1 MSART
6 APARPLDD
14 LARLAALFVAYAA
27 AGVAGLQWADA
38 PSHDTPVW
46 PAAGVGLAG
55 LVLGGLRLWPAVF
68 AGRLFAALA
77 TGSTLPLWVDAIV
90 AGGHAAGG
98 VLAAAALRRA
108 GFDPRLGS
116 LRDVLLL
123 ALGGAVGGAVI
134 ATLGTA
140 ALTAIPPSAGGLSA
154 GAAALWTEWWLGT
167 FVGVIAVAPLVMAWS
182 SRGRPVRSRRDA
194 AMLAAVLAATGA
206 VSAVVFLG
214 PGDPYMRTWLAY
226 PVLVWAALALQVR
239 GAAAA
244 ILVVSAAALWG
255 AGAGTG
261 PFAVLTPDPQ
271 GQILA
276 AQQFSAIAG
285 LVALVLA
292 AVADERRG
300 LDALRR
306 SEARLEAVLESTA
319 DSVATIDR
327 SWRFTYLNGRAQ
339 AQIGGG
345 RDLLGTTLWEAFP
358 EVAGTPF
365 EHAYRDAAEHG
376 RQTRAEAFYEPLGRW
391 FEMDV
396 YPSPDGLTVFF
407 RDVTDQ
413 RRAADALTESEDRL
427 RAVLEQMPVGVA
439 VAAVPSGEL
448 LFHNAR
454 AIEILGHPLLASADH
469 TGYARYGARHEDL
482 TPYDPEEYPIAR
494 AVLRAETVERE
505 PMLYRRG
512 DGRQT
517 RLEVSAA
524 PIRDAS
530 GAVVLAV
537 STFEDVSE
545 RLAAEAAL
553 REGERRLRVAQTAA
567 DIATWELDLRTR
579 SITWSGPAD
588 RLFGGPPPADLDTAL
603 RQLHDEDAQEVVRRV
618 QEATDGGRPYEAEFR
633 VVRPDGTVR
642 WALGRGEVVR
652 HASGRP
658 IGLIGVNIDVTERR
672 NAAEA
677 LARLNAEL
685 ERRVEEG
692 AARVAQLQKMESL
705 GRLTGGIAHDFNN
718 LLMAV
723 IASLEPLKARLPAD
737 DRLSAQLADNAMQ
750 GAERGAALTRRLLAF
765 ARRREHKAEPVD
777 VAALVDGMANL
788 LRRSIGPRVQVDTE
802 LDRGAPPAMADPIQL
817 EAAILNL
824 AVNGRDAM
832 SDGGSLTIRVDAP
845 DPGSVRVTVTD
856 TGAGMDADT
865 LARAMEPFFTT
876 KGVGEGTGLGLP
888 MVQALADQAGGAFR
902 LDSTPGA
909 GTRAELTLPAARTAA
924 APAVPATGRRD
935 VPAPAAAPL
944 RGLSVLLVDDDPLVL
959 MGAAAM
965 LRDLGHRPTEAA
977 SGRHALDILRG
988 GGRFD
993 AVVTDQAMP
1002 GMTGLD
1008 LARAIRRMRPDL
1020 PVVLATG
1027 YAELPGDSRDLVSG
1041 RLGKP
1046 FRLRDLEAA
1055 LARAAG

>member
-1 MSART
+1 MSARPAS
-6 APARPLDD
+6 APL
-14 LARLAALFVAYAA
+14 LGTFARLVALFAAYAA
-27 AGVAGLQWADA
+27 AGVVGLQWADA
-38 PSHDTPVW
+38 PSYGTPVW
-46 PAAGVGLAG
+46 PAAGIGLAG

-77 TGSTLPLWVDAIV
+77 AGSTLPLWVDALV

-134 ATLGTA
+134 ATLGAA
-140 ALTAIPPSAGGLSA
+140 ALTAIPPAAGGLST
-154 GAAALWTEWWLGT
+154 GAAALWAEWWLGT

-194 AMLAAVLAATGA
+194 AMLAAVLAATAA
-206 VSAVVFLG
+206 VSAGVFLG
-214 PGDPYMRTWLAY
+214 PGDPYLRTWLAY

-244 ILVVSAAALWG
+244 VLVVSAAALWG
-255 AGAGTG
+255 AGTGTG

-319 DSVATIDR
+319 DSVATMDR

-365 EHAYRDAAEHG
+365 ERAYRDAAEHG
-376 RQTRAEAFYEPLGRW
+376 RPTRAEAFYEPLGRW
-391 FEMDV
+391 FEVDIH
-396 YPSPDGLTVFF
+396 PSPDGLSVFF
-407 RDVTDQ
+407 RDVTDR
-413 RRAADALTESEDRL
+413 RRAADALTESEERL

-439 VAAVPSGEL
+439 VAAAPSGEL

-454 AIEILGHPLLASADH
+454 AIEIIGHPLLESSGHA
-469 TGYARYGARHEDL
+469 GYARYGALHEDL
-482 TPYDPEEYPIAR
+482 TPYAPEEYPIAR
-494 AVLRAETVERE
+494 AVLRGETVERE
-505 PMLYRRG
+505 HMLYRRG
-512 DGRQT
+512 DGRPT

-553 REGERRLRVAQTAA
+553 RDGERRLRLAQSAG
-567 DIATWELDLRTR
+567 DVATWELDLAAR
-579 SITWSGPAD
+579 SITWSGPAR
-588 RLFGGPPPADLDTAL
+588 RLFGTDPPARLEDGL
-603 RQLHDEDAQEVVRRV
+603 RMLPPEDAAEVAASI
-618 QEATDGGRPYEAEFR
+618 EAATAGDRPYEAEFR
-633 VVRPDGTVR
+633 VLRPDGTVR

-652 HASGRP
+652 DAAGRP
-658 IGLIGVNIDVTERR
+658 TGLIGVNVDVTERR
-672 NAAEA
+672 SAVDA

-685 ERRVEEG
+685 ERRVQEG
-692 AARVAQLQKMESL
+692 AAREAQLQKMESL

-737 DRLSAQLADNAMQ
+737 DELSAQLADNAMQ

-765 ARRREHKAEPVD
+765 ARRREYQAEPVD
-777 VAALVDGMANL
+777 VAALVDGMADL
-788 LRRSIGPRVQVDTE
+788 LRRSIGPRVHVDTDLE
-802 LDRGAPPAMADPIQL
+802 RGAPPAMADPIQL

-832 SDGGSLTIRVDAP
+832 PDGGTLTIRVDAP

-856 TGAGMDADT
+856 TGTGMDPDT

-876 KGVGEGTGLGLP
+876 KGIGEGTGLGLP

-902 LDSTPGA
+902 LDSAPGE
-909 GTRAELTLPAARTAA
+909 GTRAELTLPAARCAA
-924 APAVPATGRRD
+924 APAASAAARRD
-935 VPAPAAAPL
+935 IAVPAAAPL

-977 SGRHALDILRG
+977 SGRHALDILRS

-1002 GMTGLD
+1002 GMSGLD

-1027 YAELPGDSRDLVSG
+1027 YAELPEDSRYLVSG

-1046 FRLRDLEAA
+1046 FRRRDLEAA